1 MNKKQTQMIQ
11 LKENQGIPRN
21 ILLMMAIIAGL
32 TVANCYYNQPLLE
45 LIRHD
50 IGITEQSANLI
61 TVITQIGYALGLFF
75 LIPLGDM
82 FSRKRLI
89 LVNMSIAAVMAIVM
103 AVAQNVW
110 MLWGASLLIGACSV
124 IPQFFIPIAGQFSAP
139 KNKSRNMGFV
149 LSGLLTGILTSR
161 VISGYIGE
169 WLGWREMF
177 IIAAFVMLICM
188 GVMLLMM
195 PEMKRNYEG
204 TYRGLMNTMAEI
216 IILHPSVRIYSIRAA
231 FGFGSMMA
239 IWSCLAF
246 HLAQPPFRAGS
257 DMVGMLGLCGIMG
270 AVAASGI
277 GKQVPKFGIRKFSLF
292 GAGMQI
298 MAWGIALLF
307 GDTYAGLIAAIILVD
322 IGLQCQ
328 QLSNQSGCLQ
338 EILHA
343 SNRANTI
350 FMTTYF
356 IGGSLGTFCA
366 GYLWNQANW
375 LGVCIVGITFAF
387 MSLAITISNRK

>member
-1 MNKKQTQMIQ
+1 MIQ
-11 LKENQGIPRN
+11 LKENQGIPRS
-21 ILLMMAIIAGL
+21 ILLMMAIVAGL

-50 IGITEQSANLI
+50 LDITEQKANLI

-82 FSRKRLI
+82 LSRKKLI
-89 LVNMSIAAVMAIVM
+89 LVNMTIAALMAIVM
-103 AVAQNVW
+103 AAAQNVW

-139 KNKSRNMGFV
+139 KNKSRNMGIV
-149 LSGLLTGILTSR
+149 LSGLLTGILASR

-177 IIAAFVMLICM
+177 IIAAFVMVVCM
-188 GVMLLMM
+188 GIMLLMM
-195 PEMKRNYEG
+195 PEMKRNYVG
-204 TYRGLMNTMAEI
+204 TYRGLMTTIAEI
-216 IILHPSVRIYSIRAA
+216 FVFHSSIRIYSTRAA

-246 HLAQPPFRAGS
+246 HLAQPPFSAGS

-270 AVAASGI
+270 AVAASGV
-277 GKQVPKFGIRKFSLF
+277 GKLIPRFGIRKFNLF
-292 GAGMQI
+292 G
-298 MAWGIALLF
+298 
-307 GDTYAGLIAAIILVD
+307 AGLIAAIILVD

-338 EILHA
+338 EIPQA

-350 FMTTYF
+350 FMTSYF

-366 GYLWNQANW
+366 GYVWTQADW
-375 LGVCIVGITFAF
+375 LGVCIVGIAFA
-387 MSLAITISNRK
+387 MISLLITLNCKK

>member
-1 MNKKQTQMIQ
+1 MIQ
-11 LKENQGIPRN
+11 LKENQGIPRS
-21 ILLMMAIIAGL
+21 ILLMMAIVAGL

-50 IGITEQSANLI
+50 LDITEQKANLI

-82 FSRKRLI
+82 LSRKKLI
-89 LVNMSIAAVMAIVM
+89 LVNMTIAALMAIVM
-103 AVAQNVW
+103 AAAQNVW
-110 MLWGASLLIGACSV
+110 MLWGASLL
-124 IPQFFIPIAGQFSAP
+124 
-139 KNKSRNMGFV
+139 
-149 LSGLLTGILTSR
+149 TGILASR

-177 IIAAFVMLICM
+177 IIAAFVMVFCM
-188 GVMLLMM
+188 GIMLLMM
-195 PEMKRNYEG
+195 PEMKRNYVG
-204 TYRGLMNTMAEI
+204 TYRGLMTTIAEI
-216 IILHPSVRIYSIRAA
+216 FFFHPSIRIYSTRAA

-246 HLAQPPFRAGS
+246 HLAQPPFSAGS

-270 AVAASGI
+270 AVAASGV
-277 GKQVPKFGIRKFSLF
+277 GKLIPRFGIRKFNLF

-298 MAWGIALLF
+298 IAWAIALLF
-307 GDTYAGLIAAIILVD
+307 GNTYAGLIAAIILVD

-338 EILHA
+338 EIPQA

-350 FMTTYF
+350 FMTSYF

-366 GYLWNQANW
+366 GYVWTQADW
-375 LGVCIVGITFAF
+375 LGVCIVGIAFA
-387 MSLAITISNRK
+387 MISLLITLNCKK

>member
-1 MNKKQTQMIQ
+1 MIQ

-195 PEMKRNYEG
+195 PEMKRNYDG
-204 TYRGLMNTMAEI
+204 TYRGLMSTMAEI

-292 GAGMQI
+292 GASMQI

-338 EILHA
+338 EISHA

-366 GYLWNQANW
+366 GYLWNRANW

-387 MSLAITISNRK
+387 ISLAITLSNRK

>member
-1 MNKKQTQMIQ
+1 MIQ
-11 LKENQGIPRN
+11 LKENQGIPRSV
-21 ILLMMAIIAGL
+21 LLMMAVIAGL

-82 FSRKRLI
+82 FSPKKLI
-89 LVNMSIAAVMAIVM
+89 LANMSVAAVMAIVM

-139 KNKSRNMGFV
+139 KNKSRNMGIV

-177 IIAAFVMLICM
+177 LVAAFVMLICM

-204 TYRGLMNTMAEI
+204 TYRGLMSTMAEI
-216 IILHPSVRIYSIRAA
+216 MVLHPSVRLYAIRAA

-277 GKQVPKFGIRKFSLF
+277 GKQIPKFGIHNFSLF
-292 GAGMQI
+292 GAATQI
-298 MAWGIALLF
+298 VAWAIALLF
-307 GDTYAGLIAAIILVD
+307 GNTYAGLIAAIILVD

-338 EILHA
+338 EIPQA
-343 SNRANTI
+343 ANRANTI

-366 GYLWNQANW
+366 GYVWNRANW
-375 LGVCIVGITFAF
+375 LGVCIVGMTFALI
-387 MSLAITISNRK
+387 SLAITLCNRK

>member
-1 MNKKQTQMIQ
+1 MIQ
-11 LKENQGIPRN
+11 LKENQGIPRSV
-21 ILLMMAIIAGL
+21 LLMMAVIAGL

-82 FSRKRLI
+82 FSPKKLI
-89 LVNMSIAAVMAIVM
+89 LANMSIAAVMAIVM

-124 IPQFFIPIAGQFSAP
+124 IPQFFIPIAGQYSAP
-139 KNKSRNMGFV
+139 KNKSRNMGIV
-149 LSGLLTGILTSR
+149 LSGLLSGILTSR

-177 IIAAFVMLICM
+177 LVAAFVMLICM

-204 TYRGLMNTMAEI
+204 TYRGLMSTMAEI
-216 IILHPSVRIYSIRAA
+216 MVLHPSVRIYAIRAA

-277 GKQVPKFGIRKFSLF
+277 GKQIPKFGIHNFSLF
-292 GAGMQI
+292 GAATQI
-298 MAWGIALLF
+298 VAWAIALLF

-338 EILHA
+338 EIPQA
-343 SNRANTI
+343 ANRANTI

-366 GYLWNQANW
+366 GYVWNRANW
-375 LGVCIVGITFAF
+375 LGVCIVGMTFALT
-387 MSLAITISNRK
+387 SLAITLCNRK

>member
-1 MNKKQTQMIQ
+1 MIQ

-21 ILLMMAIIAGL
+21 ILLMMAITAGL

-195 PEMKRNYEG
+195 PEMIRNYEG
-204 TYRGLMNTMAEI
+204 TYRGLMNTMTEI

-328 QLSNQSGCLQ
+328 QLSNQSECLQ
-338 EILHA
+338 EIPHA

-366 GYLWNQANW
+366 GYLWNRANW

-387 MSLAITISNRK
+387 ISLAITLSNRK

>member
-1 MNKKQTQMIQ
+1 MIQ
-11 LKENQGIPRN
+11 LKENQGIPRSV
-21 ILLMMAIIAGL
+21 LLMMAVIAGL

-82 FSRKRLI
+82 FSPKKLI
-89 LVNMSIAAVMAIVM
+89 LANMSIAAVMAIVM

-124 IPQFFIPIAGQFSAP
+124 IQQFFIPIAGQFSAP
-139 KNKSRNMGFV
+139 KNKSRNMGIV

-177 IIAAFVMLICM
+177 LVAAFVMLICM

-204 TYRGLMNTMAEI
+204 TYRGLMSTMAEI
-216 IILHPSVRIYSIRAA
+216 MVLHPSVRIYAIRAA

-277 GKQVPKFGIRKFSLF
+277 GKQIPKFGIHNFSLF
-292 GAGMQI
+292 GAATQI
-298 MAWGIALLF
+298 VAWAIALLF

-338 EILHA
+338 EIPQA
-343 SNRANTI
+343 ANRANTI

-366 GYLWNQANW
+366 GYVWNRANW
-375 LGVCIVGITFAF
+375 LGVCIVGMTFALI
-387 MSLAITISNRK
+387 SLAITLCNRK

>member
-1 MNKKQTQMIQ
+1 MIQ
-11 LKENQGIPRN
+11 LKENQGIPRSV
-21 ILLMMAIIAGL
+21 LLMMAVIAGL

-82 FSRKRLI
+82 FSPKKLI
-89 LVNMSIAAVMAIVM
+89 LANMSIAAVMAIVM

-139 KNKSRNMGFV
+139 KNKSRNMGIV

-177 IIAAFVMLICM
+177 LVAAFVMLICM

-204 TYRGLMNTMAEI
+204 TYRGLMSTMAEI
-216 IILHPSVRIYSIRAA
+216 MVLHPSVRLYAIRAA

-277 GKQVPKFGIRKFSLF
+277 GKQIPKFGIHNFSLF
-292 GAGMQI
+292 GAATQI
-298 MAWGIALLF
+298 VAWAIALLF
-307 GDTYAGLIAAIILVD
+307 GNTYAGLIAAIILVD

-338 EILHA
+338 EIPQA
-343 SNRANTI
+343 ANRANTI

-366 GYLWNQANW
+366 GYVWNRANW
-375 LGVCIVGITFAF
+375 LGVCIVGMTFALI
-387 MSLAITISNRK
+387 SLAITLCNRK

>member
-1 MNKKQTQMIQ
+1 MIQ
-11 LKENQGIPRN
+11 LKENQGIPRSV
-21 ILLMMAIIAGL
+21 LLMMAVIAGL

-82 FSRKRLI
+82 FSPKKLI
-89 LVNMSIAAVMAIVM
+89 LTNMSIAAVMAIVM

-124 IPQFFIPIAGQFSAP
+124 IPQFFIPIAGQFSVP
-139 KNKSRNMGFV
+139 KNKSRNMGIV

-177 IIAAFVMLICM
+177 LVAAFVMLICM

-204 TYRGLMNTMAEI
+204 TYRGLMSTMAEI
-216 IILHPSVRIYSIRAA
+216 MVLHPSVRLYAIRAA

-277 GKQVPKFGIRKFSLF
+277 GKQIPKFGIHNFSLF
-292 GAGMQI
+292 GAATQI
-298 MAWGIALLF
+298 VAWAIALLF

-338 EILHA
+338 EIPQA
-343 SNRANTI
+343 ANRANTI

-366 GYLWNQANW
+366 GYVWNRANW
-375 LGVCIVGITFAF
+375 LGVCIVGMTFALI
-387 MSLAITISNRK
+387 SLAITLCNRK

>member
-1 MNKKQTQMIQ
+1 MIQ

-21 ILLMMAIIAGL
+21 ILLMMAITAGL

-89 LVNMSIAAVMAIVM
+89 LANMSIAAVMAIVM

-195 PEMKRNYEG
+195 PDMKRNYEG
-204 TYRGLMNTMAEI
+204 TYKGLMSTMAEI

-298 MAWGIALLF
+298 MAWEIALLF
-307 GDTYAGLIAAIILVD
+307 GDTYAGLVAAIILVD
-322 IGLQCQ
+322 IGLQCSATQ
-328 QLSNQSGCLQ
+328 
-338 EILHA
+338 
-343 SNRANTI
+343 
-350 FMTTYF
+350 
-356 IGGSLGTFCA
+356 
-366 GYLWNQANW
+366 
-375 LGVCIVGITFAF
+375 
-387 MSLAITISNRK
+387 

>member
-1 MNKKQTQMIQ
+1 MIQ
-11 LKENQGIPRN
+11 LKENRGIPRS

-50 IGITEQSANLI
+50 LGITEQSANLI

-82 FSRKRLI
+82 FSRKKLI
-89 LVNMSIAAVMAIVM
+89 LANMTIAAVMAIVM

-124 IPQFFIPIAGQFSAP
+124 IPQFFIPIAGQFSEP
-139 KNKSRNMGFV
+139 RNKSRNMGIV
-149 LSGLLTGILTSR
+149 LSGLLTVILASR

-177 IIAAFVMLICM
+177 FIAALVMIACM

-195 PEMKRNYEG
+195 PEMKRNYVG
-204 TYRGLMNTMAEI
+204 TYRGLMTTVAEI
-216 IILHPSVRIYSIRAA
+216 FILHPSIRIYSIRAA

-246 HLAQPPFRAGS
+246 HLAQPPFSAGS

-270 AVAASGI
+270 AMAASGV
-277 GKQVPKFGIRKFSLF
+277 GKLVPKFGIHKFSLL

-338 EILHA
+338 
-343 SNRANTI
+343 
-350 FMTTYF
+350 
-356 IGGSLGTFCA
+356 
-366 GYLWNQANW
+366 
-375 LGVCIVGITFAF
+375 
-387 MSLAITISNRK
+387 